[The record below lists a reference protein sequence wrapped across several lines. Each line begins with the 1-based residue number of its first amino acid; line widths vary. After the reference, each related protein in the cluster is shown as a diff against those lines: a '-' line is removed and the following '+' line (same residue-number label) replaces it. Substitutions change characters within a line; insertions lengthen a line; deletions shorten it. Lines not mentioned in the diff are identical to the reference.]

1 MSHLDD
7 EARYEKISREFD
19 SVLRR
24 PVAPHWKVRDFTIK
38 KTEEASRADLLREQ
52 LPPIPSGLLYDQRYD
67 HRIKTV
73 EKDIAELKEM
83 YRKLTEK
90 ESVILIKIN
99 RLQKKNLKEP
109 LEIIVEPDDE
119 GFLAKMTDLPLYGC
133 GDDRIEAVD
142 MLKRE
147 IESLY
152 DDLMEGDNFSEE
164 YLKIKTFLSERI
176 VN

>member
-1 MSHLDD
+1 MSQLDD

-19 SVLRR
+19 SACRR
-24 PVAPHWKVRDFTIK
+24 PDVSSWKVRDFAM
-38 KTEEASRADLLREQ
+38 KTEEASRANLLREQ
-52 LPPIPSGLLYDQRYD
+52 LPPISSGLLYDQRYD
-67 HRIKTV
+67 HRIKKV
-73 EKDIAELKEM
+73 EKDIIELKEM
-83 YRKLTEK
+83 YSKLAEEK
-90 ESVILIKIN
+90 SVVLIKIN
-99 RLQKKNLKEP
+99 RLQKRKLKEP

-119 GFLAKMTDLPLYGC
+119 GFLARTADMPLYGC

-164 YLKIKTFLSERI
+164 YLKIKFFLSER
-176 VN
+176 VVD